1 MRRFYFCLLFAT
13 GQRLYSTI
21 FSGAKFITSSLCVY
35 TNLCLEPEKL
45 HRYTW
50 LGNLE
55 WPRNWHTYAQVS
67 FLFNVQ
73 LDNGYCTMVSGH
85 LTTGEISLL
94 QLPQVLSHCTKLAAT
109 ICCPIRAGAGFNG
122 FHYFCKR
129 TPNTPSHIP
138 WLRLHHLIFFPF
150 PYMDSLAFSRLAPRA
165 QSRLRLFHTRL
176 HSFKN

>member
-1 MRRFYFCLLFAT
+1 MTSASTAHQDASAQARIKIVRSKRCEVLCAGFTFVYFSQLDN
-13 GQRLYSTI
+13 GYSTI

-94 QLPQVLSHCTKLAAT
+94 SCNCRRCSPIAPSWQLQYAARFVLEPVSTASITSANGPQTLLH
-109 ICCPIRAGAGFNG
+109 IFRGFV
-122 FHYFCKR
+122 FI
-129 TPNTPSHIP
+129 T
-138 WLRLHHLIFFPF
+138 
-150 PYMDSLAFSRLAPRA
+150 
-165 QSRLRLFHTRL
+165 
-176 HSFKN
+176 

>member
-1 MRRFYFCLLFAT
+1 MCLYEFVL
-13 GQRLYSTI
+13 
-21 FSGAKFITSSLCVY
+21 GAREAPY
-35 TNLCLEPEKL
+35 
-45 HRYTW
+45 RYTW

-150 PYMDSLAFSRLAPRA
+150 PYCVVWLLVQA
-165 QSRLRLFHTRL
+165 
-176 HSFKN
+176 SFIVKKLNVFLGFPWLENLLCVEYLVCATIAIK